1 MATPRA
7 TFIAG
12 ATLLAVF
19 AIPAPAAE
27 TPRDHGDY
35 LFRAAGCGGCHTDE
49 KNHGPALAGGPAI
62 KTPRGTFYGPNISPD
77 PAHGL
82 GRWREVDFIR
92 AMREG
97 VRPDGAHYYPSFPYA
112 SYTRLTD
119 DDLRALWAYLRRQPP
134 VAQPNR
140 PHDLPWYLRPRSL
153 LSTWKALYFTP
164 GAWQPRP
171 DKDETWNRGAYLVEA
186 VTHCGEC
193 HTPRDALGGPRRALH
208 LAGTRDGP
216 DDSVV
221 PNITPDRKTGI
232 GRWRK
237 SEIVEYLASGM
248 TPEGDFAGDVMA
260 EIIDRSTSR
269 LTAADREAIAVYLLS
284 LPPVEHATRKEKQK
298 PAPGR
303 DEFGF

>member
-1 MATPRA
+1 MR
-7 TFIAG
+7 
-12 ATLLAVF
+12 LSRL
-19 AIPAPAAE
+19 IPAVCAALAAGFVAAASAAE
-27 TPRDHGDY
+27 VAHDRGDY
-35 LFRAAGCGGCHTDE
+35 LFCAAGCGGCHTDE
-49 KNHGPALAGGPAI
+49 KNRGPALAGGAAI

-82 GRWREVDFIR
+82 GRWREADFLR
-92 AMREG
+92 AMRAG

-134 VAQPNR
+134 VAQASR
-140 PHDLPWYLRPRSL
+140 PHDVPWYLRPRML

-193 HTPRDALGGPRRALH
+193 HTPRDALGGPQRALY
-208 LAGTRDGP
+208 LAGTREGP

-269 LTAADREAIAVYLLS
+269 LTAADREAIATYLLS
-284 LPPVEHATRKEKQK
+284 LPPVEHATRKEKPK
-298 PAPGR
+298 PAGGR

>member
-237 SEIVEYLASGM
+237 SEIVEYLVSGM

-269 LTAADREAIAVYLLS
+269 LTAADRVAIAVYLLS
-284 LPPVEHATRKEKQK
+284 LPPVEHATRKAKPK

>member
-1 MATPRA
+1 MRLPRLIPAVCAALAAGFVAT
-7 TFIAG
+7 AG
-12 ATLLAVF
+12 A
-19 AIPAPAAE
+19 AE
-27 TPRDHGDY
+27 VAYDRGDY

-92 AMREG
+92 AMRAG

-119 DDLRALWAYLRRQPP
+119 DDLRALWAYLRRQTP
-134 VAQPNR
+134 VAQSNR
-140 PHDLPWYLRPRSL
+140 PHAVPWYLRPRSL

-171 DKDETWNRGAYLVEA
+171 DRDEAWNRGAYLVEA

-208 LAGTRDGP
+208 LAGTREGP

-221 PNITPDRKTGI
+221 PNITPDKKTGI

-237 SEIVEYLASGM
+237 NEIIEYLASGM

-269 LTAADREAIAVYLLS
+269 LTPTDRAAIATYLQS
-284 LPPVEHATRKEKQK
+284 LPPVEHAIRKDQPK
-298 PAPGR
+298 PAGGR

>member
-7 TFIAG
+7 IFITG
-12 ATLLAVF
+12 AALLAAF

-27 TPRDHGDY
+27 TPHDRGEY
-35 LFRAAGCGGCHTDE
+35 LFRTAGCGGCHTDE
-49 KNHGPALAGGPAI
+49 KNKGPVLAGGPAI
-62 KTPRGTFYGPNISPD
+62 ETPRGTFYGSNITPD

-82 GRWREVDFIR
+82 GRWREADFIR

-112 SYTRLTD
+112 SYTHLTD
-119 DDLRALWAYLRRQPP
+119 DDLRALWTYLRRQPP

-140 PHDLPWYLRPRSL
+140 PHDVPWYLRPRSL
-153 LSTWKALYFTP
+153 LSSWKALYFTP
-164 GAWQPRP
+164 GAWQPRS

-208 LAGTRDGP
+208 LAGTREGP

-237 SEIVEYLASGM
+237 SEIVEYLDTGM
-248 TPEGDFAGDVMA
+248 TPEGDLAGERMA

-269 LTAADREAIAVYLLS
+269 LTSADREAIAAYLLS
-284 LPPVEHATRKEKQK
+284 LPPIENAIRKEKKK
-298 PAPGR
+298 PKGK

>member
-1 MATPRA
+1 MRIPRLIPAVCAVLATGFVA
-7 TFIAG
+7 AAG
-12 ATLLAVF
+12 A
-19 AIPAPAAE
+19 AE
-27 TPRDHGDY
+27 VAHDRGDY

-62 KTPRGTFYGPNISPD
+62 KTPRGTFYGPNITPE
-77 PAHGL
+77 PALGL
-82 GRWREVDFIR
+82 GRWREADFIR

-97 VRPDGAHYYPSFPYA
+97 VSPEGAHYYPSFPYA

-140 PHDLPWYLRPRSL
+140 PHDVPWYLRPRSL
-153 LSTWKALYFTP
+153 LGTWKALYFTP

-237 SEIVEYLASGM
+237 SEIVEYLATGM
-248 TPEGDFAGDVMA
+248 TPEGDFAGERMA

-269 LTAADREAIAVYLLS
+269 LTPDDREAIATYLLS

-298 PAPGR
+298 PVGGR